1 MRKTA
6 KPLLLAEIFTTVTE
20 MKPSMAAMEEPYR

>member
-20 MKPSMAAMEEPYR
+20 VKPFMAATEEMDR

>member
-1 MRKTA
+1 MRKTT